1 MSFTIEIGAGDL
13 PREYTRRSDEPT
25 QKQLRDDLQALAR
38 DMDNVSPT
46 NRNRALGFAV
56 LEALQRRET
65 GTVADSAPER
75 GVDRTPNGRRNLSE
89 HTNPSDDEGS
99 GIVTDDADDVSRT
112 SGGKRDL
119 SKHTNTDD

>member
-13 PREYTRRSDEPT
+13 PQEYTRRSDEPT

-38 DMDNVSPT
+38 DMENVGPT
-46 NRNRALGFAV
+46 ERKRALGFAV

-75 GVDRTPNGRRNLSE
+75 GVDRTPKGKRNLSE
-89 HTNPSDDEGS
+89 HTNPSDDDSS
-99 GIVTDDADDVSRT
+99 GIVTDDADGVKRT
-112 SGGKRDL
+112 NGGRRDL